1 MSMKYLLL
9 LTTFSLSSW
18 LAAQESYQV
27 ELVQEGF
34 YLADV
39 AINADDEIA
48 VMGYVNGEEW
58 LIADY
63 NPFDPEQNWMGIDKN
78 DFSWHA
84 LHLVFSRLEWPS
96 PNLLI
101 AQTRVLSCSGN
112 ISIAGLNLNTGA
124 YWEFCTSADIP
135 AAMTV
140 DEASNAYL
148 IVKGLAASTLRLY
161 KVSPEG
167 SVLQQQVIE
176 GLPSEVFTNA
186 SMDATYSSSTASI
199 AVTGHLRTDSSSFVF
214 SIDTAGAVLAAKQF
228 EGVWLDKVVPDGEG
242 GFYALGSTALHAGQS
257 GNARDLA
264 LLRLDGAL
272 NIVSAQVFFADRF
285 DYTRAELSLLPDG
298 SIVLAYSTRG
308 AYPVILAKLDADGR
322 LLWQKGYPLYT
333 PRIRVFSDGSLL
345 LATRQHF
352 DNDGRV
358 FVKAIIAKT
367 DPQGDIEGCET
378 ELTCL
383 EQDSLL
389 VLSSDLALS
398 VQDGSPDLVPLE
410 VEIRDESL
418 QSQPFCDIPP
428 PPSPRFELPATL
440 CEGACLR
447 LDSLP
452 NRYADGIS
460 WAVRGPGV
468 DTVWQDSL
476 SFEYCFERPGE
487 YEVEQSVWF
496 LGCAYRH
503 AQQLTV
509 LDSLRASVSVPAAHV
524 CDPPPVT
531 ISVSGSR
538 PLTEVAWGDGP
549 ATAARPVLAGGTYA
563 VTVSDGYCTA
573 VAAGEVRFA
582 QDSLDAELA
591 LALPADTAVC
601 EQSLPFVLRPASA
614 YTDTFYLDGG
624 PGRSFELA
632 APGRYSVRAEILGC
646 AYEQP
651 FELGASDCRAKVY
664 LPNAFSPNGDG
675 VNDFLFPQGDDFEL
689 LELSVFD
696 RWGGLV
702 YRGAGPQARWDGT
715 GVSGRPLPSGL
726 YVVKLAYLGTRLGER
741 EEVWGEATLVR

>member
-1 MSMKYLLL
+1 MLFLTFLSMSNLLV
-9 LTTFSLSSW
+9 
-18 LAAQESYQV
+18 AQESYQYS
-27 ELVQEGF
+27 LEGDNIF
-34 YLADV
+34 LADI
-39 AINADDEIA
+39 AINEYDEIGMIKYVGFDLGIVA
-48 VMGYVNGEEW
+48 GY
-58 LIADY
+58 
-63 NPFDPEQNWMGIDKN
+63 DPEGASQAAFAAFFDDAFI
-78 DFSWHA
+78 ST
-84 LHLVFSRLEWPS
+84 LHLVDAKVEWPS
-96 PNLLI
+96 PRGMI
-101 AQTRVLSCSGN
+101 AKTRRTTGCGSRG
-112 ISIAGLNLNTGA
+112 ISYFDLEAGQH
-124 YWEFCTSADIP
+124 WDFCLWTTKEAVFT
-135 AAMTV
+135 A
-140 DEASNAYL
+140 DEASNVYTFVGEGNTALFYKIARNGEVL
-148 IVKGLAASTLRLY
+148 RQYRFSGFSTGSDLLNFQSASY
-161 KVSPEG
+161 
-167 SVLQQQVIE
+167 
-176 GLPSEVFTNA
+176 A
-186 SMDATYSSSTASI
+186 
-199 AVTGHLRTDSSSFVF
+199 
-214 SIDTAGAVLAAKQF
+214 AGANTIVTSGSLNDSTSF
-228 EGVWLDKVVPDGEG
+228 LLLTDTLGVALRAMSLEDVQIHRVISSRTS
-242 GFYALGSTALHAGQS
+242 GFFALGSTERYSGLS
-257 GNARDLA
+257 GNARDLV
-264 LLRLDGAL
+264 LIKVDTDL
-272 NIVSAQVFFADRF
+272 NVLSSSVFFADYF
-285 DYTRAELSLLPDG
+285 NYARAELAALPDG
-298 SIVLAYSTRG
+298 SLALAYSTRG
-308 AYPVILAKLDADGR
+308 AYPVILAKLSQSGEII
-322 LLWQKGYPLYT
+322 WQKGYALYEPLVK
-333 PRIRVFSDGSLL
+333 VFSDGSLL
-345 LATRQHF
+345 MATRFHF
-352 DNDGRV
+352 DEQGRLSR
-358 FVKAIIAKT
+358 KAIIAKT
-367 DPQGDIEGCET
+367 DTLGNIEGCET
-378 ELTCL
+378 SLTCL
-383 EQDSLL
+383 SKDSL
-389 VLSSDLALS
+389 SLAYTDIAIVRSEEVPNLDIRALG
-398 VQDGSPDLVPLE
+398 VQDFF
-410 VEIRDESL
+410 L

-452 NRYADGIS
+452 NRYAHGIS

-476 SFEYCFERPGE
+476 SFDYCFERPGE

-549 ATAARPVLAGGTYA
+549 ATAARPVLACGTYA

-573 VAAGEVRFA
+573 VAAGEVSFA

-591 LALPADTAVC
+591 LSLPADTAVC

-614 YTDTFYLDGG
+614 YTDTFYLDSG
-624 PGRSFELA
+624 PGRSFELS

-651 FELGASDCRAKVY
+651 FELETSDCRAKVY